1 MVLAYV
7 TSLFNDELH
16 IVDETHA
23 LSPWHLI
30 GSSLVPKCVRSHCT
44 HVNEQDIGVD
54 DYKSLNSKCPPLHI
68 HVHHQLQ

>member
-1 MVLAYV
+1 MAFD
-7 TSLFNDELH
+7 S
-16 IVDETHA
+16 
-23 LSPWHLI
+23 
-30 GSSLVPKCVRSHCT
+30 SSLVPKCVRSHCT